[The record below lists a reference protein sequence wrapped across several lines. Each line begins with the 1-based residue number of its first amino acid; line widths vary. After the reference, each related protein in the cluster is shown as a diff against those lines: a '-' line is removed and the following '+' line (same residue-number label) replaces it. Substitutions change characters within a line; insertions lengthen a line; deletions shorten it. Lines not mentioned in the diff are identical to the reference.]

1 MPSSHNL
8 LKTSESQKNIEN
20 SSRNED
26 QLSHENYKE
35 ERRILLEGVADS
47 LRDVV
52 QKMAK
57 ANQNIHG
64 IAQSSKEIEQ
74 VSEVWRDAFGRG
86 QT

>member
-1 MPSSHNL
+1 
-8 LKTSESQKNIEN
+8 
-20 SSRNED
+20 
-26 QLSHENYKE
+26 
-35 ERRILLEGVADS
+35 
-47 LRDVV
+47 
-52 QKMAK
+52 MAK